1 NRFYSFFSVSLSG
14 TLGVF
19 LGSDLLTVFIFF
31 EIMSFAVYVLVVHNQ
46 DQEAIKAGNSY
57 LTITVLGG
65 LVSLLGIFL
74 LNGLTHTL
82 VLEELSSACAPFW
95 GNPMLYVAGF
105 MIFFG
110 FAAKAGLFPLHGWL
124 AKTYTAAPSPA
135 TIALSSIL
143 SKVGVY
149 GMIIV
154 CLKVMQSSYIWA
166 LFVLALSVCTMLV
179 GGISALLSVNLKETL
194 AYSSMSQIG
203 FITVGIS
210 MCALLNEEGSVAAYG
225 TVLHMINHTL
235 VKAIL
240 FICAGIIYKHTLTLD
255 LNKLRGYGKDK
266 PFLKLSFA
274 IGSLGVMG
282 VPGFNG
288 YISKT
293 LLHESITE
301 KIQMTLGGID
311 VFNMAEVLFL
321 ISGGLTVAYML
332 KLFICLFVESPQENI
347 ERSKFHISIATKA
360 ILALSSLSVVIFG
373 LFPHQTLERIAIFAS
388 DFMGVSRIENAV
400 NYFSFT
406 NLKGAFISIVIGL
419 LLYFVI
425 AKGTIITKQKGYINP
440 KNSEWT
446 IENLIFR
453 PILFDFLPFVGGFF
467 SRVLDVMT
475 DSIVF
480 VINRLFCK
488 SVAVPITFF
497 EGKEDTA
504 QKKAERSS
512 QISITRS
519 LSYSL
524 LLFGLGFLVTMLYLL
539 ISEFRV

>member
-1 NRFYSFFSVSLSG
+1 MTNLLLLSMVFLPIFFAFLPLVFKDTKKLHALFTALCLGELISSLWLLASFNISEKIIACLPWFSGVGIYFKLNGLGAVLTVATCIVWTLASIFAKEYFEKKQQNLNRFYSFFSVSLSG

-19 LGSDLLTVFIFF
+19 LGNDLLTVFIFF

-82 VLEELSSACAPFW
+82 VLEELSSACVPFW

-225 TVLHMINHTL
+225 TVLH
-235 VKAIL
+235 
-240 FICAGIIYKHTLTLD
+240 
-255 LNKLRGYGKDK
+255 
-266 PFLKLSFA
+266 
-274 IGSLGVMG
+274 
-282 VPGFNG
+282 
-288 YISKT
+288 
-293 LLHESITE
+293 
-301 KIQMTLGGID
+301 
-311 VFNMAEVLFL
+311 
-321 ISGGLTVAYML
+321 
-332 KLFICLFVESPQENI
+332 
-347 ERSKFHISIATKA
+347 
-360 ILALSSLSVVIFG
+360 
-373 LFPHQTLERIAIFAS
+373 
-388 DFMGVSRIENAV
+388 
-400 NYFSFT
+400 
-406 NLKGAFISIVIGL
+406 
-419 LLYFVI
+419 
-425 AKGTIITKQKGYINP
+425 
-440 KNSEWT
+440 
-446 IENLIFR
+446 
-453 PILFDFLPFVGGFF
+453 
-467 SRVLDVMT
+467 
-475 DSIVF
+475 
-480 VINRLFCK
+480 
-488 SVAVPITFF
+488 
-497 EGKEDTA
+497 
-504 QKKAERSS
+504 
-512 QISITRS
+512 
-519 LSYSL
+519 
-524 LLFGLGFLVTMLYLL
+524 
-539 ISEFRV
+539 